1 MGENVQ
7 NSSGT
12 TDPPRET
19 RYRDTAGGSELAKD
33 E

>member
-1 MGENVQ
+1 MAEDVQ

-12 TDPPRET
+12 TDTPRET
-19 RYRDTAGGSELAKD
+19 RYRDTSGGSELAKD